1 MPKNPPMRQTVRG
14 PFAVITG
21 LFGMVDQARRDRGLT
36 WDDLAEQCDVSRQ
49 YLTRELAAPDVPAPL
64 VEAVAR
70 RLGLDFRGRIEP
82 ASTLLQAT

>member
-1 MPKNPPMRQTVRG
+1 MPKPRPQRQTVRG

-21 LFGMVDQARRDRGLT
+21 LFGLVDDARRARGLT

-64 VEAVAR
+64 VETVAE

-82 ASTLLQAT
+82 ASSLLQAT